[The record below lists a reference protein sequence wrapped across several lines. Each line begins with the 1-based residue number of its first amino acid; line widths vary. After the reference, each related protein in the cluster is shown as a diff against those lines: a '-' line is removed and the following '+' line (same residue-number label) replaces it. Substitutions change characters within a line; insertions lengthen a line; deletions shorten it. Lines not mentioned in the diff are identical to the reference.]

1 MKRFALPATL
11 ALAAV
16 FAGGCVTDPPPR
28 ENPRQGETGFQRP
41 PRQREP
47 LVEQPPAPPDEPRTT
62 ATQETPPD
70 PQGSPAPTENRGE
83 LPYGKPVQGKAGYVT
98 SPYAPASGYVDVR
111 GFPPAT
117 EVRCPYTQKVFLVP

>member
-1 MKRFALPATL
+1 MKRSALPATL

-28 ENPRQGETGFQRP
+28 EKLRHGEAGFQRP

-47 LVEQPPAPPDEPRTT
+47 LVEQPPDPPDEPRTT
-62 ATQETPPD
+62 VSQDPPSEPQAPAT
-70 PQGSPAPTENRGE
+70 TEKTGE
-83 LPYGKPVQGKAGYVT
+83 LPYGKPVQGKPGYVT